1 MNLRTAHVSGRID
14 MLLFKL
20 IELSFQQKA
29 KLSVLLDH
37 VNKLLGIP
45 QQRAKW
51 TANGKFKLFSG
62 VVATFIYCT

>member
-1 MNLRTAHVSGRID
+1 MLLLNEVGTARVSGRIV

-29 KLSVLLDH
+29 KLSVLLEH

-51 TANGKFKLFSG
+51 TANSKFNLFS
-62 VVATFIYCT
+62 